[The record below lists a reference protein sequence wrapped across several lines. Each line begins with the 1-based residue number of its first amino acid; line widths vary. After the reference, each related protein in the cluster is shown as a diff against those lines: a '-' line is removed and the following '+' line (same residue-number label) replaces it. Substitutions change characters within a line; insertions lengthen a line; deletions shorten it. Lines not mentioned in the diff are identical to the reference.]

1 MKRAILTIILL
12 VCSIV
17 FIHVNGQTTTSFGV
31 KLNGNL
37 TNVKLSK
44 IQKDDNSFRAG
55 ASIGGFTKIEFTKNF
70 ALQPEILL
78 NYTEK
83 KEKNGEDRIKY
94 KYASV
99 EIPIYALAQ
108 FEIGRGKIFAGIG
121 PHIGYGFSADSRKEG
136 LNDNASGAN
145 KVELSHWYMG
155 GGIITGYE
163 FENGLILH
171 AGYQLGYDLSS
182 NRNKT
187 KMDTQTISLGIG
199 YKF

>member
-1 MKRAILTIILL
+1 MKKTILTAALF
-12 VCSIV
+12 VCSII
-17 FIHVNGQTTTSFGV
+17 FIHVNAQTTISFGV

-44 IQKDDNSFRAG
+44 LQGDNSSFKPG
-55 ASIGGFTKIEFTKNF
+55 ASIGGYAKFEFNKNF
-70 ALQPEILL
+70 ALQPELLL

-83 KEKNGEDRIKY
+83 KIKTGGERIKY

-99 EIPIYALAQ
+99 EIPVYALGQ
-108 FEIGRGKIFAGIG
+108 FEVGKGKVFAGVG

-136 LNDNASGAN
+136 LADNISGAN
-145 KVELSHWYMG
+145 KVELAHWYMG
-155 GGIITGYE
+155 GGVIAGYE
-163 FENGLILH
+163 LENGLIFH

-182 NRNKT
+182 NCNKT
-187 KMDTQTISLGIG
+187 GMDTQTISLGIG